1 MAEKD
6 TQPSIDTLLVHDE
19 RHSKGAVAP
28 PIYQTSLFTFDSY
41 QAMVDRF
48 RGETDH
54 AVYSRI
60 DNPTVSVLLEKIC
73 QLEGGEKALAFSS
86 GIAAISN
93 AILGLV
99 KAGDRVVC
107 VKHCYPD
114 TYRLLKLICARFGVT
129 TDFVDGTD
137 LLAIEN
143 ALPGAKLLFLESPT
157 TLLFEEQDLSRIAA
171 LAKAA
176 DVITIIDNSWATPI
190 FQQPLKC
197 GIDLVVHSASK
208 YISGHSDTVAGLL
221 VGNGALID
229 KLVNETTPY
238 LGAKLSAQ
246 EASLLLRGLRT
257 LPLRLQRHQESALMI
272 AKRISDH
279 PAVTAVHHP
288 GLSPAPYS
296 SLSGYGGLFSFEVDN
311 SINIPAFCNSLE
323 LFRLG
328 VSWGGYESLVMPA
341 EVSINQAGSP
351 SAAIDFGV
359 SSRLIRLFV
368 GLEDPEDLWQEL
380 HAALASALSTEA
392 SNA

>member
-143 ALPGAKLLFLESPT
+143 ALPGTKLLFLESPT

-359 SSRLIRLFV
+359 PTRLIRLFV
-368 GLEDPEDLWQEL
+368 GLEDPEDLWRDL
-380 HAALASALSTEA
+380 HAALASALSSETF
-392 SNA
+392 NA

>member
-143 ALPGAKLLFLESPT
+143 ALLGAKLLFLESPT

-368 GLEDPEDLWQEL
+368 GLEDPEDLWQDL
-380 HAALASALSTEA
+380 HAALASALSTET

>member
-1 MAEKD
+1 MAEKN

-143 ALPGAKLLFLESPT
+143 ALLGAKLLFLESPT

-272 AKRISDH
+272 ANRISDH

>member
-60 DNPTVSVLLEKIC
+60 DNPTVSVLLEKMC

-272 AKRISDH
+272 AKRVSDH

-380 HAALASALSTEA
+380 HAALASALSTET

>member
-6 TQPSIDTLLVHDE
+6 TQRSIDTLLVHDE

-60 DNPTVSVLLEKIC
+60 DNPTVSVLLEKMC

-157 TLLFEEQDLSRIAA
+157 TLFFEEQDLSRIAA

-279 PAVTAVHHP
+279 PAVAAVHHP

-380 HAALASALSTEA
+380 HAAFASALTTET

>member
-1 MAEKD
+1 MAEKN

>member
-143 ALPGAKLLFLESPT
+143 ALPGTKLLFLESPT

-272 AKRISDH
+272 AKRVSDH

>member
-6 TQPSIDTLLVHDE
+6 TQRSIDTLLVHDE

-48 RGETDH
+48 RGEPDP

-60 DNPTVSVLLEKIC
+60 DNPTVSVLLEKMC
-73 QLEGGEKALAFSS
+73 QLEGGEKALALSS
-86 GIAAISN
+86 GMAAISN

-129 TDFVDGTD
+129 TDFVDGTN

-359 SSRLIRLFV
+359 PTRLIRLFV
-368 GLEDPEDLWQEL
+368 GLEDPEDLWQDL
-380 HAALASALSTEA
+380 HAALASALPTET

>member
-60 DNPTVSVLLEKIC
+60 DNPTVSVLLEKMC

-143 ALPGAKLLFLESPT
+143 ALPGTKLLFLESPT

-311 SINIPAFCNSLE
+311 SINIPAFCNLLE

-368 GLEDPEDLWQEL
+368 GLEDAEDLWQEL

>member
-1 MAEKD
+1 MVEKD

-143 ALPGAKLLFLESPT
+143 ALLGAKLLFLESPT

-272 AKRISDH
+272 ANRISDH

>member
-60 DNPTVSVLLEKIC
+60 DNPTVSVLLEKMC

-143 ALPGAKLLFLESPT
+143 ALPGTKLLFLESPT

-311 SINIPAFCNSLE
+311 SINIPAFCNLLE